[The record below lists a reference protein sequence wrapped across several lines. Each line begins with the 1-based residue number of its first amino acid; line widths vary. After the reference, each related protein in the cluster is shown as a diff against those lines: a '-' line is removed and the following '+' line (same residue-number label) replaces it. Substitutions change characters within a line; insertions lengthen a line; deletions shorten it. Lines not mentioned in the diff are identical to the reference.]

1 MTRPRLSLSLILA
14 LVLAGGARASEDPA
28 PRASALNGTA
38 WTLASLPSHDLL
50 PAHPGTLRIDGN
62 RPELRAADGP
72 LQVTATPGGDAHAG
86 TGHASGATAAYALR
100 LPATF
105 RGDLPCADCEAIR
118 HHLDLWPDGV
128 FHLRREWLSSDLR
141 HDALGRW
148 RVDPARRAILLQDGG
163 EMPLQFEIKG
173 IDRLRLLD
181 IHGRPIASTLPY
193 ELMSKGSL
201 TPTDLKPPLSGE
213 MVYFADAARFT
224 ECLTGRNYPMA
235 TESAFP
241 DAERAYLAARSALA
255 APLYV
260 TFEGAIVPRPK
271 MEGDGLQPTIVVNRF
286 IAAWPNERCERA
298 MADASLVNTYWRI
311 VRLAGDPVRA
321 AEGRREPHLILRGD
335 GRQQTYTAT
344 VGCYRLAGSYA
355 LEGELIGIAPAAA
368 TRITCPS
375 PLDALEAKLRNA
387 LEGTARWRILGKTLE
402 LFDASGAQTMLLE
415 AVYL

>member
-1 MTRPRLSLSLILA
+1 MTRPGLSLSLILA
-14 LVLAGGARASEDPA
+14 LVLAGGARATEYPA

-38 WTLASLPSHDLL
+38 WTLASLPGHGLL

-62 RPELRAADGP
+62 RPELRAADGA
-72 LQVTATPGGDAHAG
+72 LQVTATPRDDAHAG
-86 TGHASGATAAYALR
+86 TGHASGATAA
-100 LPATF
+100 
-105 RGDLPCADCEAIR
+105 
-118 HHLDLWPDGV
+118 
-128 FHLRREWLSSDLR
+128 
-141 HDALGRW
+141 
-148 RVDPARRAILLQDGG
+148 
-163 EMPLQFEIKG
+163 
-173 IDRLRLLD
+173 
-181 IHGRPIASTLPY
+181 STLPY
-193 ELMSKGSL
+193 ELVSDRSL
-201 TPTDLKPPLSGE
+201 TPTDLKLPLAGE

-235 TESAFP
+235 MEGAFP
-241 DAERAYLAARSALA
+241 DAERAYLAARSAPA

-344 VGCYRLAGSYA
+344 IGCNGLAGSYA

-387 LEGTARWRILGKTLE
+387 LEGTARWQILGKTLE
-402 LFDASGAQTMLLE
+402 LFDAAGAQTMLLE